1 MDFLNEIVIPA
12 NETHLQVLRF
22 VLFIS
27 LALFFPYMGATIGGT
42 IFSVYFNRKGR
53 NNRRTIY
60 YRFACDI
67 LDKLIFSKGV
77 GLGLGVI
84 PVLSATFVYMQFM
97 YETKTAVVGMM
108 IASSILY
115 YLGITLVYKYKANFD
130 IEEIVDSLKEVIES
144 DKHEGKIP
152 EEVTEYESGLKQT
165 KTTFG
170 GWGLVCLFVA
180 SLFFIGGSTLIVNPT
195 QWETASPIIYM
206 FSGPVLVNFLFF
218 ICASLAFTG
227 IAILF
232 YFFGWQGGIKDR
244 SDNYRAYVKKF
255 AGSLAFYST
264 VILPVLFLCSFLTYH
279 THAFSSSLFIIGAL
293 ALVSIL
299 LTANFLYALIRNSE
313 IKYSGAMFYLMI
325 VTFSLFSLKDVSA
338 INGALKE
345 QFHKVHILAEEY
357 EKKHNKIE
365 VKDTGIS
372 GEDIFNAKCSA
383 CHKFDTKLVGPP
395 YKETLPKYNG
405 NVKKVAA
412 FVYNPVKM
420 NPDYPA
426 MPNQGLKPKEAE
438 AVAQYI
444 LTKVKE
450 YTK

>member
-12 NETHLQVLRF
+12 NDTHLQVLKF

-27 LALFFPYMGATIGGT
+27 LALFLPYMGATIGGT
-42 IFSVYFNRKGR
+42 IFSVYFNRKGK

-67 LDKLIFSKGV
+67 LDKLIFGKGV
-77 GLGLGVI
+77 GLGLGVV

-97 YETKTAVVGMM
+97 YETKAAVVGLM
-108 IASSILY
+108 IVSTILY
-115 YLGITLVYKYKANFD
+115 YLGITLVYKYKSNFD
-130 IEEIVDSLKEVIES
+130 IEEVVDSLKSVIES
-144 DKHEGKIP
+144 DKHEGQIP
-152 EEVTEYESGLKQT
+152 EEVKEYEAGLKQV
-165 KTTFG
+165 KSTFG
-170 GWGLVCLFVA
+170 GWGLVCLIVA
-180 SLFFIGGSTLIVNPT
+180 SLFFVGGTTLIANPSA
-195 QWETASPIIYM
+195 WEHASPIIYL
-206 FSGPVLVNFLFF
+206 FSIPVLINFLFF

-227 IAILF
+227 IAVLF

-244 SDNYRAYVKKF
+244 SDNYKAYVKKF

-264 VILPVLFLCSFLTYH
+264 IILPVLFLASFLTYH

-293 ALVSIL
+293 ALGTIL

-325 VTFSLFSLKDVSA
+325 ATFSLISLKDVSA

-357 EKKHNKIE
+357 EKKHNK
-365 VKDTGIS
+365 VAVVDTGIS
-372 GEDIFNAKCSA
+372 GEEIFNAKCSA
-383 CHKFDTKLVGPP
+383 CHKFDQKLVGPP
-395 YKETLPKYNG
+395 YKETVPKYND
-405 NVKKVAA
+405 NVKKLAA
-412 FVYNPVKM
+412 FIYNPVKV

-444 LTKVKE
+444 ITHLKEVK
-450 YTK
+450 

>member
-42 IFSVYFNRKGR
+42 LFSVYFNRKGK

-67 LDKLIFSKGV
+67 LDKLIFNKGV
-77 GLGLGVI
+77 GLGLGVV

-108 IASSILY
+108 VASSVLY
-115 YLGITLVYKYKANFD
+115 YLGISLIYKYKSNFD
-130 IEEIVDSLKEVIES
+130 IEEIVDSLKSVIES
-144 DKHEGKIP
+144 DKHEGQIP
-152 EEVTEYESGLKQT
+152 EEVKEYEAGLKQV
-165 KTTFG
+165 KATFG

-180 SLFFIGGSTLIVNPT
+180 SLFFIGATTLIANPSDWAEAT
-195 QWETASPIIYM
+195 PFIYL
-206 FSGPVLVNFLFF
+206 FTIPVLINFLFF
-218 ICASLAFTG
+218 ICAALAFTG
-227 IAILF
+227 IAVLF

-244 SDNYRAYVKKF
+244 SDNYKAYVKRF

-264 VILPVLFLCSFLTYH
+264 VVLPILFLASFLTYH
-279 THAFSSSLFIIGAL
+279 NNAFSSSLFIIGAL
-293 ALVSIL
+293 ALVGIL
-299 LTANFLYALIRNSE
+299 LTANFLYALIRDSE

-325 VTFSLFSLKDVSA
+325 ATFTLFSLKDVSA

-345 QFHKVHILAEEY
+345 QFQKVHVLAEEY
-357 EKKHNKIE
+357 EKKTHKIE

-383 CHKFDTKLVGPP
+383 CHRFDSKLVGPP
-395 YKETLPKYNG
+395 YKETLPKYND

-438 AVAQYI
+438 AVAQFI
-444 LTKVKE
+444 LTKVKQ
-450 YTK
+450 YK